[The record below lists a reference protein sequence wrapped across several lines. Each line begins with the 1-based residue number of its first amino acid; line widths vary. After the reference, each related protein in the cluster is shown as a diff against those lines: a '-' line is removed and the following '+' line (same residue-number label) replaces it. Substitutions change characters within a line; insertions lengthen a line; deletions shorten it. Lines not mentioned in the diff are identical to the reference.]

1 MRYLFVKSVLSS
13 LKRLQV
19 VNRFFREDQPMKRR
33 NIVTK
38 FQQQNVENNE
48 NDKKTTKKNQ
58 SSTKII
64 PDERPKLNL
73 RSLRNQNNETTNQ
86 SHATASLK
94 KSKNNQKESHIN
106 NDKKEENDEEE
117 KEEELKPNTS
127 LDKKKLRAIV
137 DLKKMKEE
145 LKQLEDPPLTPWEK
159 EASSKRLQYE
169 FYDVP
174 CEDLAQ
180 RLLGKI
186 LVRYLDDGT
195 ILKGRIVETE
205 GYLGA
210 IDKASQSYQNR
221 ITSRNLP
228 MYMPPGT
235 IYVYMT
241 YGMYHCFNISSQG
254 DGCAVLVRAVDPLEG
269 IERMAEERN
278 TSSKAKKTKLTS
290 LKPHELCNGPSKF
303 CMAYQLTREHNRYSL
318 CTWKSLWIE
327 DDGALTDFK
336 IIKTARIGI
345 DSSGPEWSKKP
356 LRYYIYDNKSISKR
370 DKKAET
376 EIS

>member
-1 MRYLFVKSVLSS
+1 
-13 LKRLQV
+13 
-19 VNRFFREDQPMKRR
+19 MKRR

-241 YGMYHCFNISSQG
+241 YGMYHCFNISSQEG
-254 DGCAVLVRAVDPLEG
+254 NACVLIKAVEPLMGFENMELLRNMRRADNGRENP
-269 IERMAEERN
+269 I
-278 TSSKAKKTKLTS
+278 AKEVTRTRT
-290 LKPHELCNGPSKF
+290 LKQYELCDNP
-303 CMAYQLTREHNRYSL
+303 
-318 CTWKSLWIE
+318 
-327 DDGALTDFK
+327 FK
-336 IIKTARIGI
+336 ICETFAINQNTFDRKLVYACYNLWLETQPFVRSPAIVAVPSEDGQSNDSRSFIRKT
-345 DSSGPEWSKKP
+345 
-356 LRYYIYDNKSISKR
+356 RYYVLGSTSVGDRNYECEENAYI
-370 DKKAET
+370 AQ
-376 EIS
+376 